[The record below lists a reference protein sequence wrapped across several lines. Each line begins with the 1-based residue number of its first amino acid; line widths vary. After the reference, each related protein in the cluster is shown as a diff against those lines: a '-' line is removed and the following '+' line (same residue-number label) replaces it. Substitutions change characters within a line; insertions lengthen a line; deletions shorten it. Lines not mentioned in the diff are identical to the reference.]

1 MIRPEPH
8 SSCMISFGVLL
19 TAGQLLTAT
28 ARHCRADANLHA
40 NVERLLFLQ
49 MVYRLLKPQGV

>member
-8 SSCMISFGVLL
+8 SGCMISFGVLL
-19 TAGQLLTAT
+19 TAGQLLTVT
-28 ARHCRADANLHA
+28 ARYCRADAILHT

-49 MVYRLLKPQGV
+49 MVYRLLKPEGV